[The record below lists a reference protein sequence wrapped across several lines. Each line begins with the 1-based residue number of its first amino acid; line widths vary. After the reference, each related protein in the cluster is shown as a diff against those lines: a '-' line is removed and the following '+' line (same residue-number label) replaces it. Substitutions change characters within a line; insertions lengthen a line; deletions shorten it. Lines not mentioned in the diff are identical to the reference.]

1 MDNKITKSI
10 ADLFSNT
17 LKALENEAISPK
29 AYKLVEKAFAD
40 ATKLLGAVPASA
52 PGAPAAADTSAI
64 TAVDPSVSG
73 PYFVVNGEVVK
84 LKSSTLPKAA
94 VKRKASIKSVIIPDC
109 VTEIGD
115 EAFDECKNMETVAI
129 GQGVK
134 KIGASAFRNCSTLK
148 SVVIPDSVTEIGY
161 AAFHGCD
168 FEVRFFDELIN
179 VPDSLRGKY
188 VIPDGIRVIREFCFG
203 DVKNLSEVVIP
214 DSVTK
219 IGSEAFSGCSLT
231 SVSIPNSVT
240 TIDRRAF
247 SGCSSLTSVTI
258 PNSVTA
264 IGSHA
269 FDFCHSLKSV
279 TIPASV
285 KTIHGCLS
293 SRCSSLT
300 EVKVDKGNKT
310 FDSRDNCNAII
321 ETATNTL
328 ISGCQISTIP
338 KSVTKIGAYAFSD
351 CWDLTSITIPNSVT
365 EICEYAFS
373 SCTGLSSITIP
384 ESVTAIGDYAFEDCY
399 ALLSVTL
406 PNTLTALGSST
417 LCYRVE
423 AIYIP
428 KGTKAK
434 FEKLFKMVGY
444 GCERFV
450 RNLIEK

>member
-64 TAVDPSVSG
+64 TAVDPGVSG

-84 LKSSTLPKAA
+84 LKSTTLPKAA

-134 KIGASAFRNCSTLK
+134 KIGARAFRNCSTLK
-148 SVVIPDSVTEIGY
+148 AVTIPESVTEIGY
-161 AAFHGCD
+161 AAFIGCD

-179 VPDSLRGKY
+179 VPDSFRGKY
-188 VIPDGIRVIREFCFG
+188 VIPDGIRVIRECCFEG
-203 DVKNLSEVVIP
+203 VKNLSEVVIP
-214 DSVTK
+214 KSVTT
-219 IGSEAFSGCSLT
+219 IGRGVFSGCS
-231 SVSIPNSVT
+231 
-240 TIDRRAF
+240 R
-247 SGCSSLTSVTI
+247 
-258 PNSVTA
+258 
-264 IGSHA
+264 
-269 FDFCHSLKSV
+269 
-279 TIPASV
+279 
-285 KTIHGCLS
+285 
-293 SRCSSLT
+293 LT

-310 FDSRDNCNAII
+310 CDSRDNCNAII

-328 ISGCQISTIP
+328 VSGCKTSSIP
-338 KSVTKIGAYAFSD
+338 SSVTKIGASAFRG
-351 CWDLTSITIPNSVT
+351 CRDLTSITIPNSVT
-365 EICEYAFS
+365 EICEYSFYECS
-373 SCTGLSSITIP
+373 GLSSITIP
-384 ESVTAIGDYAFEDCY
+384 ESVTAIGDYAFKDCY

-406 PNTLTALGSST
+406 PKTLTALGSSILVRT
-417 LCYRVE
+417 TSDGMWWHGVE
-423 AIYIP
+423 AIYVP

-434 FEKLFKMVGY
+434 FEKLFEK
-444 GCERFV
+444 E
-450 RNLIEK
+450 NWNKELKDKLIEK